1 MSKVYEDD
9 NIHEAIEKLAGRSAT
24 NFDYLLDDPKT
35 SEELAEVGDLSKAE
49 MAAWARLKKDP
60 KHARRFQPLGSKTKV
75 ASDDNIHDA
84 LEKVAGWGWPS
95 SYSGQDEKYAR
106 EFRRKSDMA
115 HGGPMFGQFKKGYQ
129 SRLRK
134 YVAARKRGMSA
145 KDALEKVAKEQP
157 DLVPDRLRRALA
169 GATLLAVPAGV
180 SSLAA
185 SALLRNPNKYRA
197 ALKSIALWGGAGTLA
212 GQGMPIMKHRNAGR
226 PGFKRAT
233 KGQRKGK
240 WVFARENETA

>member
-75 ASDDNIHDA
+75 ASDDNIHT
-84 LEKVAGWGWPS
+84 
-95 SYSGQDEKYAR
+95 
-106 EFRRKSDMA
+106 
-115 HGGPMFGQFKKGYQ
+115 
-129 SRLRK
+129 
-134 YVAARKRGMSA
+134 
-145 KDALEKVAKEQP
+145 ALEKVAKEQP